1 MIGHLLSRCT
11 RPSFSSIR
19 LIAAIGI
26 LSVGASLREAISAN
40 ASADHLSAK
49 FTICGDRRRVNCVVD
64 GDTFWFR
71 RQKIRMADIDAPE
84 LSPPRCANELR
95 RGEAAKQRLQALLN
109 ASPFSLEYG
118 SRDADRYGRK
128 LRVVTRNGRS
138 LGATLVEEELARRWD
153 GSRRPWCW

>member
-1 MIGHLLSRCT
+1 MIGQLLSRCT

-26 LSVGASLREAISAN
+26 LSVGASLREPTSAN

-49 FTICGDRRRVNCVVD
+49 FTICGDQRRVNCVVD

-84 LSPPRCANELR
+84 LSPPRCANELQ

-109 ASPFSLEYG
+109 AGPFSLEYG

-128 LRVVTRNGRS
+128 LRVVIRNGRS
-138 LGATLVEEELARRWD
+138 LGAALVEEELARRWD